1 MRSVTFLFFRITTV
15 KAHSPKVF
23 ALAAAEHA
31 DDEGDNDHSTENC
44 QGDYQR
50 LEVHCR
56 QTERRSSLSG
66 NRPVLRADQL
76 KMIFSDQLKSSDWLL
91 HSITASEKQINKK
104 KSIICD
110 SKTTIKTTNNIY
122 PLWYCCRFLYTIEC
136 ISEVS
141 QCCSNS
147 RRKLCYIAGQQTPA
161 KQQHNVRVSLN
172 AWSSSV
178 LKLTKMK
185 LHHWTNC

>member
-104 KSIICD
+104 NQKSV
-110 SKTTIKTTNNIY
+110 TA
-122 PLWYCCRFLYTIEC
+122 
-136 ISEVS
+136 
-141 QCCSNS
+141 
-147 RRKLCYIAGQQTPA
+147 KLQ
-161 KQQHNVRVSLN
+161 
-172 AWSSSV
+172 
-178 LKLTKMK
+178 LKLQTTFILCGIAAGFYTQSNAFQKSASVAATAGGSCVTLQGNRHQPSNNTMSAFP
-185 LHHWTNC
+185 